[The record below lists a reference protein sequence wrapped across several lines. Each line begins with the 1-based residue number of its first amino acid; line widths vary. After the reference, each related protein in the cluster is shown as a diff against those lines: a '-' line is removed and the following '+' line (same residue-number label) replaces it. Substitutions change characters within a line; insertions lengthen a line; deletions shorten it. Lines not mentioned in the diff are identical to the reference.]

1 MTDGY
6 DVGFQSGTEFYSVK
20 DPIYCYKRM
29 RTEDGFNISTWELQK
44 MKEHD

>member
-6 DVGFQSGTEFYSVK
+6 DAGFQSGAEFYSVK

-29 RTEDGFNISTWELQK
+29 WTEDGFDISTWELQK
-44 MKEHD
+44 MKERD